1 MKMPPLQTRRFSLT
15 NTFFYKKKKKPIITV
30 RKEMRIMQKFVYEY
44 ATKVYFG
51 EGAAREHLAEAVSGY
66 GKNVMLAYGGGSVKK
81 NGIYDELKTILE
93 NAGKTVT
100 DFSGIMSNPTYAK
113 VQEGA
118 KLAKEQKIDFILAV
132 GGGSVIDCCKIVAAQ
147 AKTDK
152 DLWEMEMTEHQFP
165 TEVLPMGAVVTASG
179 TGAEMNGG
187 AVITNEEKIIKAGMA
202 AAAPRFA
209 ILDPEYTMSLP
220 HMQVISGAFDT
231 LSHAMETYFGNSD
244 QDNVSDD
251 VALAIMRNTVVNM
264 RRLLKNIN
272 DIQARSNL
280 MWDSAMAE
288 NGILKVG
295 RVTDF
300 QAHQLE
306 HQLGAYTDCN
316 HGQGLAVIHPAYYRH
331 IVKDAKEKF
340 ERFGKEVFGVESAG
354 ESVEALAAFIK
365 ECGLPTKMGEL
376 RSKTEITPELL
387 KNVADTCNVIKCNP
401 RELGR
406 DEIYEIL
413 MECM

>member
-1 MKMPPLQTRRFSLT
+1 
-15 NTFFYKKKKKPIITV
+15 
-30 RKEMRIMQKFVYEY
+30 MQKFVYEY

-165 TEVLPMGAVVTASG
+165 TEVLPMSAVVTASG

-220 HMQVISGAFDT
+220 RMQVISGAFDT

-251 VALAIMRNTVVNM
+251 VALAIMCNTVVNM

>member
-1 MKMPPLQTRRFSLT
+1 MK
-15 NTFFYKKKKKPIITV
+15 
-30 RKEMRIMQKFVYEY
+30 KFVYEY
-44 ATKVYFG
+44 TTKVYFG
-51 EGAAREHLAEAVSGY
+51 EGVAKEQLASAVSGY
-66 GKNVMLAYGGGSVKK
+66 GEKVMLAYGGGSVKK
-81 NGIYDELKTILE
+81 NGIYDEVKNILAD
-93 NAGKTVT
+93 AGKEVF

-118 KLAKEQKIDFILAV
+118 KLAKENKIDFILAV

-147 AKTDK
+147 AKTEK
-152 DLWEMEMTEHQFP
+152 DLWEMEMTDHQFP
-165 TEVLPMGAVVTASG
+165 TDVLPMGAIVTAFG

-187 AVITNEEKIIKAGMA
+187 AVITNEEKVIKAGMA

-209 ILDPEYTMSLP
+209 ILDPLYTASVP
-220 HMQVISGAFDT
+220 RMQVISGAFDT

-251 VALAIMRNTVVNM
+251 VALAIMKNTVVNM
-264 RRLLKNIN
+264 KRLMGNVD
-272 DIQARSNL
+272 DIQARGNL

-316 HGQGLAVIHPAYYRH
+316 HGQGLAVIHPAYCRH
-331 IVKDAKEKF
+331 VVEDAEEKF
-340 ERFGKEVFGVESAG
+340 EKFAKEVFGADTARAG
-354 ESVEALAAFIK
+354 VEALADFIK
-365 ECGLPTKMGEL
+365 ACGLPTKMSEL
-376 RSKTEITPELL
+376 KSKVEITPEILR
-387 KNVADTCNVIKCNP
+387 NVADTCNVIKCGP
-401 RELGR
+401 RELSR
-406 DEIYEIL
+406 DEIYDIL

>member
-1 MKMPPLQTRRFSLT
+1 MK
-15 NTFFYKKKKKPIITV
+15 
-30 RKEMRIMQKFVYEY
+30 KFVYEY
-44 ATKVYFG
+44 TTKVYCG
-51 EGAAREHLAEAVSGY
+51 EGVAKEQLAAAVSGY
-66 GKNVMLAYGGGSVKK
+66 GEKVILAYGGGSVKK
-81 NGIYDELKTILE
+81 NGIYDEVKNILAD
-93 NAGKTVT
+93 AGKEVF

-118 KLAKEQKIDFILAV
+118 KLAKENKRDFILAV
-132 GGGSVIDCCKIVAAQ
+132 GGGFVIDCCKIVAAQ
-147 AKTDK
+147 AKTEK
-152 DLWEMEMTEHQFP
+152 DLWEMEMTDHQFP
-165 TEVLPMGAVVTASG
+165 TDVLPMGVIVTASG

-187 AVITNEEKIIKAGMA
+187 AVITNEEKVIKAGMA
-202 AAAPRFA
+202 AAALRFA
-209 ILDPEYTMSLP
+209 ILDPLYTASVP
-220 HMQVISGAFDT
+220 RMQVISGAFDT

-251 VALAIMRNTVVNM
+251 VALAIMKNTVVNM
-264 RRLLKNIN
+264 KRLMGNVD
-272 DIQARSNL
+272 DIQARGNL

-331 IVKDAKEKF
+331 VVEDAEEKF
-340 ERFGKEVFGVESAG
+340 EQFAKEVFGADTARAG
-354 ESVEALAAFIK
+354 VEALADFIK
-365 ECGLPTKMGEL
+365 ACGLPTKMSEL
-376 RSKTEITPELL
+376 KSKVEITPEILR
-387 KNVADTCNVIKCNP
+387 NVADTCNVIKCGP
-401 RELGR
+401 RELSR
-406 DEIYEIL
+406 DEIYDIL

>member
-1 MKMPPLQTRRFSLT
+1 
-15 NTFFYKKKKKPIITV
+15 
-30 RKEMRIMQKFVYEY
+30 MQKFVYEY

-66 GKNVMLAYGGGSVKK
+66 GQNVMLAYGGGSVKK
-81 NGIYDELKTILE
+81 NGIYDEIKKILE
-93 NAGKTVT
+93 DAGKKVT
-100 DFSGIMSNPTYAK
+100 DFSGIMPNPTYAK

-118 KLAKEQKIDFILAV
+118 ELAKKEKIDFILAV

-165 TEVLPMGAVVTASG
+165 TDVLPMGAVVTASG

-187 AVITNEEKIIKAGMA
+187 AVITNEEKVIKAGMA

-209 ILDPEYTMSLP
+209 VLDPAYTASVP
-220 HMQVISGAFDT
+220 RMQVISGAFDT

-244 QDNVSDD
+244 PDNVSDD

-264 RRLLKNIN
+264 RRLLGNID
-272 DIQARSNL
+272 DIQAKGNL

-300 QAHQLE
+300 QAHQME

-331 IVKDAKEKF
+331 IVKDAEEKF
-340 ERFGKEVFGVESAG
+340 RRFGKEVFGVDTAEAG
-354 ESVEALAAFIK
+354 VEALADFIK
-365 ECGLPTKMGEL
+365 ECGLPAKMGEL
-376 RSKTEITPELL
+376 KSRTEITPEILRS
-387 KNVADTCNVIKCNP
+387 VADTCNVIKCNP
-401 RELGR
+401 RELSR
-406 DEIYEIL
+406 DEIYDIL

>member
-1 MKMPPLQTRRFSLT
+1 
-15 NTFFYKKKKKPIITV
+15 
-30 RKEMRIMQKFVYEY
+30 MQKFVYEY

-220 HMQVISGAFDT
+220 RMQVISGAFDT

-251 VALAIMRNTVVNM
+251 VALAIIRNTVVNM
-264 RRLLKNIN
+264 RRLLKNVN

-354 ESVEALAAFIK
+354 ESVEALSAFIK